1 MNISSETAMKM
12 VEEKMAREAKPAQPE
27 QNEQPEVQKPT
38 PEPEQA
44 KEDKP
49 EEKAEP
55 ETKPEEVPQE
65 TGKEDKPDTEQKE
78 EPKAEDE
85 GKPDENKD
93 KSDKRPPK
101 QKYTHEERTAHKF
114 AQEQRRRREEKQKR
128 QEAEKRVKELE
139 AELEK
144 YKGLTLKDFENNV
157 ENWTNWKLKERDM
170 QNEVESTKKDMERQE
185 AEAAARETERR
196 VNLSFESEEERDDYN
211 ELIRTNGPKFYEALQ
226 EADPNGVVLDYLNSV
241 EKYPIVLKKLMT
253 DMDALRHVFRDKD
266 PYVLRMNLH
275 QFTKELL
282 EGKPEQKKADDQKA
296 EPEQKTKPSQ
306 EPKPA
311 IPVTGRQV
319 TASAKPTEP
328 VHDRAY
334 WNEYLRQHPNG

>member
-1 MNISSETAMKM
+1 MKM

-27 QNEQPEVQKPT
+27 QSEQPEVQKPT
-38 PEPEQA
+38 PDTEQA
-44 KEDKP
+44 EDKP
-49 EEKAEP
+49 EEKPEEKPAE
-55 ETKPEEVPQE
+55 KPEEVPP
-65 TGKEDKPDTEQKE
+65 EDKGDEQAPEEQQKPDEV
-78 EPKAEDE
+78 
-85 GKPDENKD
+85 KPDENKD

-144 YKGLTLKDFENNV
+144 YKGLTLKDFEDNV

-170 QNEVESTKKDMERQE
+170 QNEVEATKKDMERQE

-306 EPKPA
+306 EHKPA
-311 IPVTGRQV
+311 IPITGKQV

>member
-38 PEPEQA
+38 PDTEQPEESKPEDKPA
-44 KEDKP
+44 EAEDKP
-49 EEKAEP
+49 EEKPEDKAEP
-55 ETKPEEVPQE
+55 EQE
-65 TGKEDKPDTEQKE
+65 SKE
-78 EPKAEDE
+78 EPKADE
-85 GKPDENKD
+85 VNPDENKD

-101 QKYTHEERTAHKF
+101 QKYSHEERTAHKF
-114 AQEQRRRREEKQKR
+114 AQEQRRRREEKAKR
-128 QEAEKRVKELE
+128 LEAEKRVKELE
-139 AELEK
+139 TELEK

-170 QNEVESTKKDMERQE
+170 QNEVESTKRDMERQE
-185 AEAAARETERR
+185 AEAVARETERR
-196 VNLSFESEEERDDYN
+196 VNLSFETEEERDDYN

-226 EADPNGVVLDYLNSV
+226 EADPQGVVLDYLNSV

-282 EGKPEQKKADDQKA
+282 EGKPEQTKAEDQKA
-296 EPEQKTKPSQ
+296 EPEQKSKPTQ

-334 WNEYLRQHPNG
+334 WNNYLREHPNG

>member
-1 MNISSETAMKM
+1 MKM

-27 QNEQPEVQKPT
+27 QNEQPEVQKPAPDT
-38 PEPEQA
+38 EQPEESKPEDKPA
-44 KEDKP
+44 EAEDKPEEKP

-55 ETKPEEVPQE
+55 GQE
-65 TGKEDKPDTEQKE
+65 SKE
-78 EPKAEDE
+78 EPKADE
-85 GKPDENKD
+85 VTPDENKD

-114 AQEQRRRREEKQKR
+114 AQEQRRRREEKQR
-128 QEAEKRVKELE
+128 RLEAEKRVKELE
-139 AELEK
+139 TELEK

-170 QNEVESTKKDMERQE
+170 QNEVESTKRDMERQE

-196 VNLSFESEEERDDYN
+196 VNLSFETEEERDDYN

-226 EADPNGVVLDYLNSV
+226 EADPQGVVLDYLNSV

-282 EGKPEQKKADDQKA
+282 EGKPEQTKADDQKA
-296 EPEQKTKPSQ
+296 EPEQKSKPTQ

-334 WNEYLRQHPNG
+334 WNNYLREHPNG

>member
-1 MNISSETAMKM
+1 MKM

-38 PEPEQA
+38 PDTEQPEES
-44 KEDKP
+44 KPEDKPAEAEDKPEEKP

-55 ETKPEEVPQE
+55 AQE
-65 TGKEDKPDTEQKE
+65 SKE
-78 EPKAEDE
+78 EPKADE
-85 GKPDENKD
+85 VTPDENKG
-93 KSDKRPPK
+93 KTDKRPPK
-101 QKYTHEERTAHKF
+101 QKYSHEERTAHKF

-196 VNLSFESEEERDDYN
+196 VNLSFETEEERDDYN

-226 EADPNGVVLDYLNSV
+226 EADPQGVVLDYLNSV

-282 EGKPEQKKADDQKA
+282 EGKPEQTKADDQKA
-296 EPEQKTKPSQ
+296 EPEQKSKPTQ

-334 WNEYLRQHPNG
+334 WNNYLREHPNG

>member
-1 MNISSETAMKM
+1 MKM

-38 PEPEQA
+38 PDTEQA

-49 EEKAEP
+49 ED
-55 ETKPEEVPQE
+55 KPEEKPADKPE
-65 TGKEDKPDTEQKE
+65 EKPEDKGDEQAPEEQQKPDEV
-78 EPKAEDE
+78 
-85 GKPDENKD
+85 KPDENKD

-144 YKGLTLKDFENNV
+144 YKGLTLKDFEDNV

-170 QNEVESTKKDMERQE
+170 QNEVEATKKDMERQE

-241 EKYPIVLKKLMT
+241 ERYPIVLKKLMT

-296 EPEQKTKPSQ
+296 EPEQKTKPAQ
-306 EPKPA
+306 EQKPA
-311 IPVTGRQV
+311 IPITGKQV

-328 VHDRAY
+328 VHDRTY